1 MKMKLVYLL
10 CLSVFISASAKSLP
24 GDGQGGLELID
35 FTVTQN
41 LNKIDIKWSTSAIKT
56 GGPYFC
62 IEKSKD
68 GKNYTK
74 IVDLPATGQ
83 ETSYADYFET
93 DYQPYLGVSYYRIK
107 QVDAAGNF
115 RYSQVVTLRI
125 EEDKKLEIYDAI
137 SNSYEEE
144 TLKKIE
150 VEDSEVLLVIRD
162 KNGDDHYSKATIDY
176 SGSNMETINL
186 TSPVNSGTYQVVGA
200 SSEKLH
206 SVNVFIK

>member
-1 MKMKLVYLL
+1 MKLIYLF
-10 CLSVFISASAKSLP
+10 CFSIFVSVNAKSLP
-24 GDGQGGLELID
+24 GEGQGGLELID
-35 FTVTQN
+35 FTVMQN

-68 GKNYTK
+68 GKNFTK
-74 IVDLPATGQ
+74 VVDMPATAQ

-93 DYQPYLGVSYYRIK
+93 DYQPYLGVSYYRVK

-125 EEDKKLEIYDAI
+125 VEDKKLEIYDAI

-150 VEDSEVLLVIRD
+150 AEDSEVLLVIRD
-162 KNGDDHYSKATIDY
+162 KNGDDYYSKATINY
-176 SGSNMETINL
+176 GNNSTETINL
-186 TSPVNSGTYQVVGA
+186 TSPVNSGTYQVIGA